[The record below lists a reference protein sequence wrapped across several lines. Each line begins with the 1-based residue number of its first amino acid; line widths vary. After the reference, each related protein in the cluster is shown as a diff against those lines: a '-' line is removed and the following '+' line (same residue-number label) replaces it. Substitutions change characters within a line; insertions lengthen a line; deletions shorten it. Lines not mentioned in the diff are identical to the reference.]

1 MPYYREYY
9 CKSGW
14 KVVNSCLQIKTMQSL
29 KNYVHCYLSQ
39 SRNFG
44 ISVFCCESRH
54 QADVKNF
61 TAISFSG
68 YLTFLVILAV
78 PNNADF
84 WRCSILISISRLS
97 IYFSNFVLIVLD
109 APTTMGITTTFFVC
123 HNLETSHISQ
133 SFLFL
138 YHILLFI
145 FPGISTSVIIIIIDI
160 ITYFV
165 QRNWFLEFVQYYA
178 FNSKL

>member
-1 MPYYREYY
+1 MKS
-9 CKSGW
+9 CKFF
-14 KVVNSCLQIKTMQSL
+14 CLKIKTMQSL

-39 SRNFG
+39 NRNFG

-54 QADVKNF
+54 QPDVKNF

-84 WRCSILISISRLS
+84 WTCSILISISRLS

-123 HNLETSHISQ
+123 HNLEILSQ
-133 SFLFL
+133 QVIFLSLFSFF
-138 YHILLFI
+138 
-145 FPGISTSVIIIIIDI
+145 
-160 ITYFV
+160 ITYSCLY
-165 QRNWFLEFVQYYA
+165 FLVFPHLLSLLSLTSSLILYKEIGF
-178 FNSKL
+178 